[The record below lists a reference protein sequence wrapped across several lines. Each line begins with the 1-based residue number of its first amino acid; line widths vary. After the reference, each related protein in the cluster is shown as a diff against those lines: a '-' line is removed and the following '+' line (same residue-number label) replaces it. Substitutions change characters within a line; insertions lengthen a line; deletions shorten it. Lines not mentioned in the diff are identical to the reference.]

1 MAKCEILVGYN
12 TPQKKPILCD
22 LQAIGKTIENG
33 QYGQPQYVCY
43 DHFVLTMI
51 VGWHPIAN
59 LEGSL
64 DALREELE
72 DE

>member
-33 QYGQPQYVCY
+33 KV
-43 DHFVLTMI
+43 VNL
-51 VGWHPIAN
+51 WPIWRKQWTGSN
-59 LEGSL
+59 LL
-64 DALREELE
+64 KP
-72 DE
+72 